1 MDLSQKIIAA
11 ILAGFFLVALIRVF
25 SSPFRLALKLLL
37 NTLLG
42 FLALGAVRLTA
53 GLTGIALG
61 LNLWNALVIA
71 VLGLPGFVLLLL
83 VQWVLKHYIIV
94 FRRQDRSSP
103 RASKY
108 QSFRC
113 QPISLPANRQMV
125 RDGGA
130 GMETDS
136 SRPASTRS
144 RTSVSFSDS
153 FPMT

>member
-37 NTLLG
+37 NTLG

-83 VQWVLKHYIIV
+83 VQWIL
-94 FRRQDRSSP
+94 
-103 RASKY
+103 
-108 QSFRC
+108 
-113 QPISLPANRQMV
+113 
-125 RDGGA
+125 
-130 GMETDS
+130 
-136 SRPASTRS
+136 
-144 RTSVSFSDS
+144 
-153 FPMT
+153 